1 MQHRPHS
8 DLGDPETVSG
18 TCRTFV
24 TDAVTSCA
32 GVHAR
37 VSAACRGLSPG
48 RDVSPASVPSPPR
61 ELCVARDLPPP
72 RDAAADL
79 SDPEAFSAAYRQH
92 APGAR
97 AAAISV
103 LRDGEAAE
111 DVVQDVFCAIWMRP
125 EVYRP
130 ERGSLSTFV
139 HLMARSR
146 ALDRLRASAAAAAA
160 LRRDALEARARPRAG
175 EPTSEEVIRRDSARS
190 ILSALDGLPDGQRAA
205 VLLHHVGGLSDG
217 ELARAMHVPLGTA
230 KSRIRLGTRR
240 ARAVV
245 QDGLAA

>member
-18 TCRTFV
+18 PCHTFV
-24 TDAVTSCA
+24 PDAVTTCA

-37 VSAACRGLSPG
+37 VSAACDKIREAVPLPHEAP
-48 RDVSPASVPSPPR
+48 RDVSPPR
-61 ELCVARDLPPP
+61 AVSRARHLAAARDPV
-72 RDAAADL
+72 ADL

-92 APGAR
+92 APAAR

-103 LRDGEAAE
+103 LRDCEAAE

-125 EVYRP
+125 EAYRP

-160 LRRDALEARARPRAG
+160 VRRDALEALARPAAV
-175 EPTSEEVIRRDSARS
+175 EAPSEEVIRRDSARS
-190 ILSALDGLPDGQRAA
+190 MLRALDRLPDGQRAA
-205 VLLHHVGGLSDG
+205 VLLHHVSGLSDG
-217 ELARAMHVPLGTA
+217 
-230 KSRIRLGTRR
+230 
-240 ARAVV
+240 
-245 QDGLAA
+245 